1 MLKYYLLGF
10 AVVGIALFYAYVA
23 DPCNKLV
30 RMEFAERYP
39 EYQII
44 DSEAYQ
50 GSRETVRC
58 RISYRKP
65 DSDEVH
71 RQVWL
76 YVNDGKEGWQFSKIV
91 ATKTDD
97 ETP

>member
-10 AVVGIALFYAYVA
+10 VVVAIALFYAYIA

-30 RMEFAERYP
+30 RMEFASRHP
-39 EYQII
+39 AYQIL
-44 DSEAYQ
+44 DSDADQ

-65 DSDEVH
+65 DSVEIF
-71 RQVWL
+71 REVWL
-76 YVNDGKEGWQFSKIV
+76 YIHGKEGWQFSRV
-91 ATKTDD
+91 LETATDG
-97 ETP
+97 EAR

>member
-10 AVVGIALFYAYVA
+10 AVVAIALFYAYLA

-30 RMEFAERYP
+30 RMEFASRHP
-39 EYQII
+39 EYQIL

-65 DSDEVH
+65 DSEEVY
-71 RQVWL
+71 REIWL
-76 YVNDGKEGWQFSKIV
+76 YINGTEGWQFSRVLESGI
-91 ATKTDD
+91 DG
-97 ETP
+97 ETR